1 MFLSGREEVSHIL
14 TPVVYRLYCHIL
26 PMLMDDLPYHYR
38 SPVMLIDSNPHGFN
52 PWVQSPMLLVRSPQ
66 KHDEAPS
73 NPDPPTSPPGIPPGP
88 PSQRQD
94 LKPLLG
100 VKPSNVCHLL

>member
-1 MFLSGREEVSHIL
+1 
-14 TPVVYRLYCHIL
+14 
-26 PMLMDDLPYHYR
+26 MDDLPYHYR

-73 NPDPPTSPPGIPPGP
+73 NPDPPNLPPGDPPRAPEPTSGLETIAWCETKQCLSFVVTNQKKDVP
-88 PSQRQD
+88 RCFYQKIDFS
-94 LKPLLG
+94 
-100 VKPSNVCHLL
+100 

>member
-26 PMLMDDLPYHYR
+26 PMLMNDLPYHYR

-52 PWVQSPMLLVRSPQ
+52 PWVQSMGSIPHVVGSFSP
-66 KHDEAPS
+66 K
-73 NPDPPTSPPGIPPGP
+73 T
-88 PSQRQD
+88 
-94 LKPLLG
+94 
-100 VKPSNVCHLL
+100 